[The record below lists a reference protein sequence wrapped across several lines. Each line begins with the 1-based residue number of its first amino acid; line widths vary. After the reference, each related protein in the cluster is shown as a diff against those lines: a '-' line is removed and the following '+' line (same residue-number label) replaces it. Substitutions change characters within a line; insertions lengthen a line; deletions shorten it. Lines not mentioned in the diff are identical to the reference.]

1 MKKTVLLKNAE
12 AIVSCDPAD
21 RVYRGCD
28 ILIRN
33 GFIAEIGAGLSAEGA
48 ETIDA
53 SRKFIYPG
61 LINTHHHFFQT
72 FVRNTLAIDYPNLT
86 VVDWIDK
93 IYRVFQ
99 VIDNDVI
106 YFSTLTALSDL
117 IKHGCTCAFDHQ
129 YCFTKKTGTGPVDR
143 QMAAAELLGIRYHAG
158 RGTNTL
164 PRSEGSTIP
173 DEMLETTDT
182 FIADC
187 ERLID
192 TYHDPNPGS
201 MRQAH

>member
-129 YCFTKKTGTGPVDR
+129 YCFSREIGRACVGKECRSRWSP
-143 QMAAAELLGIRYHAG
+143 YH
-158 RGTNTL
+158 
-164 PRSEGSTIP
+164 
-173 DEMLETTDT
+173 
-182 FIADC
+182 
-187 ERLID
+187 
-192 TYHDPNPGS
+192 
-201 MRQAH
+201 

>member
-1 MKKTVLLKNAE
+1 MLFR
-12 AIVSCDPAD
+12 S

-72 FVRNTLAIDYPNLT
+72 FVRNTLAIDYPNMT
-86 VVDWIDK
+86 VVEWLDK

-106 YFSTLTALSDL
+106 LFQHADRVV
-117 IKHGCTCAFDHQ
+117 
-129 YCFTKKTGTGPVDR
+129 GPD
-143 QMAAAELLGIRYHAG
+143 
-158 RGTNTL
+158 
-164 PRSEGSTIP
+164 
-173 DEMLETTDT
+173 
-182 FIADC
+182 
-187 ERLID
+187 
-192 TYHDPNPGS
+192 
-201 MRQAH
+201 QAWLYLCV